1 MADFSGGSLFTPS
14 VIERLGDGSG
24 AVVDYTEKSF
34 SGSYSTSSN
43 SYVFDDPGS
52 PLKSTQQIPIDWSK
66 FENHTFFNSA
76 ESKVNVAFD
85 TIINFYPFDGSNQ
98 DVQNYLDTLSGYE
111 KYVLNKFPNYR
122 GYLLFSGTQASETSP
137 LAGTYINVTDQA
149 GSLYPALSK
158 DRTGENV
165 LDPKKDSFAFQFWIN
180 VPSETNDCQVITQKL
195 SANNHGFSVFLSESA
210 STTSA
215 NLIFL
220 ASSGSNVLSAS
231 YTLPKNEFV
240 HITTNFNR
248 QSTGLSKLE
257 IFKSGS
263 LVAQSQRSAEFG
275 ILDFSANS
283 LLIGSGTQ
291 HSLGSLG
298 TLPVV
303 PKVTLSASIDDYR
316 IYHSSRTRKKIRDD
330 YLKNP
335 DPSEDLRIYYKF
347 NEPSGSFSN
356 NSVILDSSGNSLHS
370 KVSNFKITSREN
382 RAGKSPVSLENK
394 ERNIVLFPSYPTV
407 VTLNQKL
414 LSSASQ
420 YDNNNPNLITNLIP
434 RHYLLESNVIE
445 GFEDSFAGTGD
456 DYAFNPDFPGGGR
469 IGQPQLIASLLF
481 TWAKFFDEIKLF
493 VDHFG
498 SLLKV
503 DYDENGGISDWM
515 LPFLSHYYGF
525 QLPSN
530 FSNASYSQYLL
541 GENLDDRPGVSQQ
554 SLLKVQT
561 EIWRRILTNLNYIIQ
576 SKGTIDGIK
585 SLMRAAG
592 INPDKM
598 FRFREFGG
606 SRTIT
611 VSDARVKRTEVAAM
625 LHVTSSTDKI
635 ISPYLSSSRVEPGWP
650 YASNQANPTRSDG
663 QFTSGSW
670 SFEGIYEFSENFK
683 ADTPVTQSLVRMFAT
698 GSSGVASSGP
708 GALISNLVAFSTGSK
723 RYQTGSIK
731 LFARP
736 SYRDDAPT
744 LNLIL
749 TGVNIFDKDKW
760 HVSFGRSIGSSTGS
774 FTTASYF
781 IHAGKSNAAGEISKF
796 YQTSSIFYLGPRDT
810 DLFSQGLDTFN
821 ASGSYF
827 QIGNGSS
834 SDTIATT
841 GNKFL
846 NSAGVVGDSDSRTTA
861 LKARISS
868 VRFWSKALSVKE
880 SKEHTRNFKSLG
892 VEDPNLNFNF
902 VKNTSG
908 SWEKL
913 RIDASVDQVITE
925 SNSSGRISIFDF
937 SQNNFHLTGSGFA
950 ESARIIKPELFSY
963 SILDPNFDQRHSDNK
978 VRILGFQKDINAIEF
993 NTLKSP
999 VRRIQPGQPT
1009 LDDPRFSIE
1018 VSVAQAINEDIMNI
1032 LAGLDWLDN
1041 AIGNPELQFASDYPK
1056 LRSLRDVYFQRL
1068 SDKVNFRNL
1077 FMFYKWFDDSL
1088 SIFIDRLIPSSTK
1101 YLGINFVIESHFL
1114 ERSKFRNINNNIYL
1128 AASDRREIS
1137 NDLLI
1142 ALLTANLK
1150 RF

>member
-14 VIERLGDGSG
+14 VIERLADGSG
-24 AVVDYTEKSF
+24 AVVEYTEKSF

-43 SYVFDDPGS
+43 SYIFDDPGS
-52 PLKSTQQIPIDWSK
+52 PLKSTQQIPIDWSQ
-66 FENHTFFNSA
+66 FSNHTFFNSA

-98 DVQNYLDTLSGYE
+98 EVQDYIDTLSGYE
-111 KYVLNKFPNYR
+111 KYVLNRFPNYR
-122 GYLLFSGTQASETSP
+122 GYLLFSGTLESEKTPNKGS
-137 LAGTYINVTDQA
+137 YIKVTDQA

-158 DRTGENV
+158 DRSGKNV
-165 LDPKKDSFAFQFWIN
+165 LDPKNKSFAFQFWIN
-180 VPSETNDCQVITQKL
+180 VPSQINDVQVVSQKL
-195 SANNHGFSVFLSESA
+195 SSNNHGFSIFLSQSA
-210 STTSA
+210 SIEKA
-215 NLIFL
+215 NLLFL

-231 YTLPKNEFV
+231 YEFPKNEFT
-240 HITTNFNR
+240 HITANFNR
-248 QSTGLSKLE
+248 QSTGLSRLQ

-263 LVAQSQRSAEFG
+263 LVAQSQRSATFG
-275 ILDFSANS
+275 NLDFSSSA
-283 LLIGSGTQ
+283 LLIGSGSQ
-291 HSLGSLG
+291 HSLGSLS
-298 TLPVV
+298 TLPVS
-303 PKVTLSASIDDYR
+303 PKVTLSASIDDFR
-316 IYHSSRTRKKIRDD
+316 IYHSARDRKKIRDD

-335 DPSEDLRIYYKF
+335 DPSEDLKIYYKF
-347 NEPSGSFSN
+347 NEPSGSFTN
-356 NSVILDSSGNSLHS
+356 NSVVLDSSGNSLHS
-370 KVSNFKITSREN
+370 TVTNFKISSREN
-382 RAGKSPVSLENK
+382 RSGKSPVSLETT
-394 ERNIVLFPSYPTV
+394 ERNIVLFPSYPSL

-414 LSSASQ
+414 LASASQ
-420 YDNNNPNLITNLIP
+420 YDNNNPNLITNLVP
-434 RHYLLESNVIE
+434 AHYLLESNVIE
-445 GFEDSFAGTGD
+445 GFEDIYAGTGD

-498 SLLKV
+498 NLLTV
-503 DYDENGGISDWM
+503 GYDENSSISDWM
-515 LPFLSHYYGF
+515 LPFFSHYYGF

-530 FSNASYSQYLL
+530 FSNASFSQYLL

-576 SKGTIDGIK
+576 SKGTVDGIK

-606 SRTIT
+606 SRTVT
-611 VSDARVKRTEVAAM
+611 TSDARIRRTEVASM
-625 LHVTSSTDKI
+625 LYMTSSANKI

-650 YASNQANPTRSDG
+650 YASNQVNPSRSDG

-670 SFEGIYEFSENFK
+670 SFEGVYEFSDIFK
-683 ADTPVTQSLVRMFAT
+683 SDVPLTQSLVRMFTT

-708 GALISNLVAFSTGSK
+708 GALIANLVAFGTGSK
-723 RYQTGSIK
+723 MHQTGSIR
-731 LFARP
+731 LYARP
-736 SYRDDAPT
+736 SHRDDAPS

-760 HVSFGRSIGSSTGS
+760 HLSIGRSIGSSTGS

-781 IHAGKSNAAGEISKF
+781 IHAGKSNDSGEISKF
-796 YQTSSIFYLGPRDT
+796 YQTSSIVYLGPRDT

-827 QIGNGSS
+827 QIGRGGTD
-834 SDTIATT
+834 DTVTT
-841 GNKFL
+841 SGNKFL
-846 NSAGVVGDSDSRTTA
+846 NSSAVITDSDARTIDI
-861 LKARISS
+861 KARISA

-902 VKNTSG
+902 VKNSSG

-913 RIDASVDQVITE
+913 RIDASTDQVVTQ
-925 SNSSGRISIFDF
+925 SNSSGQISIFDF
-937 SQNNFHLTGSGFA
+937 SQNNFHLTGSGFL
-950 ESARIIKPELFSY
+950 SSKQVIKPELFSY

-978 VRILGFQKDINAIEF
+978 VRVLGFQKDINALEF

-999 VRRIQPGQPT
+999 VRQIQPGQPT

-1018 VSVAQAINEDIMNI
+1018 VSVAQAINEDIVNI

-1056 LRSLRDVYFQRL
+1056 LRSLREVYFQRL
-1068 SDKVNFRNL
+1068 DGKVNYRNL

-1088 SIFIDRLIPSSTK
+1088 SVFIDRLIPSTTK

-1128 AASDRREIS
+1128 PASDRREIS

-1142 ALLTANLK
+1142 ALLTARLK